1 MGKGLEG
8 KVYEELLRALGLFSL
23 EKERLRVD
31 LNAIFSLMRGG

>member
-8 KVYEELLRALGLFSL
+8 KVYEELLRARGLFSL
-23 EKERLRVD
+23 KKERLRVD